1 MIGRK
6 NNIDKLSKNYG
17 ELNDEGR
24 EALLKI
30 GEKVFIMNN
39 FVNRKITSFSK
50 YNKKEK
56 FENEQDD

>member
-1 MIGRK
+1 M
-6 NNIDKLSKNYG
+6 SKNYG